1 MKMKNFASILLA
13 TLLMGAAALAHGNM
27 QHILGTVVQITGDSI
42 SVKTSDGSI
51 KIAHFD
57 AETHFLKGASPA
69 TSKDVMIGSRVVIHA
84 HAVGDKFHAAEVKIG
99 ATSLSQPKSGSTETK

>member
-1 MKMKNFASILLA
+1 MRVKSIASILLA
-13 TLLMGAAALAHGNM
+13 TLLMGTAALAHGNM

-51 KIAHFD
+51 KIAYFD
-57 AETHFLKGASPA
+57 AETQFLKGASPA
-69 TSKDVMIGSRVVIHA
+69 TSKDVVIGSRVVIHA

-99 ATSLSQPKSGSTETK
+99 ATSPGQPKPGSTEAK